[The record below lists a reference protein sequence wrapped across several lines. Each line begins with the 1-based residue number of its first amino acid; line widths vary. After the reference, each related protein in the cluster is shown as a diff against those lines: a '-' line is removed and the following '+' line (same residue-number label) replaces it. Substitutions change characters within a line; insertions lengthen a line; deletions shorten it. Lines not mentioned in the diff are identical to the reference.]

1 VTETNHQP
9 HIKARKT
16 ADLYFSPIWILPVL
30 ALVITIWLVVRV
42 TMDSKIPIT
51 IAMQT
56 AEGIAIGKTHIK
68 FRGINSGVVT
78 DIVVTDDLSQV
89 IVHAEVEPSISS
101 YLTTDTQFWMVSPEI
116 SLAGVSGLETVLS
129 GDYIAMQPSNSGDS
143 TRTFEVLKNAPLI
156 VEDDPG
162 LRLTLQADKLGSVSE
177 GSRLYYRQI
186 PIGEVRYFQ
195 LSEDSKSVR
204 VNALIED
211 QYSHLVNQSTV
222 FWNSGGIRLK
232 GSLSGFEIQTESLS
246 AVLAGGV
253 SLFTPDD
260 QAKSIDETTIFDL
273 HEDYDAAGV
282 GVPVKVHFPSGYDL
296 KSGITQVKSHGI
308 KIGHVDSIQVAS
320 AENKGVVA
328 TVIIDPGAEAF
339 LQADTQFWLVKAD
352 FSLSNLSNLET
363 LISGNYITIKV
374 GDSGH
379 SSREFYALNG
389 PPPPDFSEP
398 GLHLYLRAETMNSLS
413 IGTPIMF
420 KGVEVGRVAD
430 TLIGD
435 LTKGVGFHLQIRP
448 EFSNL
453 INSSTRFWNR
463 SGLDVSAG
471 LSGVKIRSESITSI
485 IRGGIAFDTPLVDAP
500 VVENG
505 HEFFLL
511 DSKDGSES
519 KISFFIRMKSAES
532 LEPRFTK
539 IRYKGFEAGNLRA
552 VTFDSSS
559 SKGKEYPVIA
569 EFGLDPRFSE
579 LLNENSIFWLVKPKL
594 KASEIT
600 GLDAIIG
607 GVYFNV
613 QVGEGAE
620 QREFILA
627 ESAPALNY
635 SAAGLHL
642 KLTSKTAA
650 SLQPGSGVYYQEIE
664 VGTIQSIELNKDDDN
679 VTIYIHIQPEYEN
692 RVKPYSQFYNVSGVS
707 IKASA
712 AGLSVNTASMDSLL
726 SGGVAFSTEAEMG
739 ITMMVED
746 GESFQLFDSHES
758 ALQQGFNIVLDLLDS
773 TAVKVGASIT
783 YKGIVVGEVT
793 KSKLNME
800 NKSVEL
806 TANIQN
812 NLRPLITSNSLFWLA
827 KTELGLLR
835 QKNLGNL
842 LSGPEL
848 RLIPGEGELQNKFS
862 VVTYTPV
869 IKTKITG
876 LNIVMETSE
885 LGSVTTGVPVYYR
898 QITVG
903 EVLGF
908 ELSNNADK
916 VLVYVNIEERYQ
928 SLVRANSKFWNTSG
942 IDIEAGLFSGVEIKS
957 ESLESIIGGGIS
969 FATPDKPGT
978 TVESNYRFELNNEMD
993 SDWKEWQPKIPLVQ

>member
-1 VTETNHQP
+1 VTESNQQP
-9 HIKARKT
+9 HIKARST

-42 TMDSKIPIT
+42 MMDSKIPIT
-51 IAMQT
+51 IAMPT
-56 AEGIAIGKTHIK
+56 AEGMTIGKTHIK

-89 IVHAEVEPSISS
+89 IVHAEVGPSIRS
-101 YLTTDTQFWMVSPEI
+101 YLTTNTQFWVVSPQI
-116 SLAGVSGLETVLS
+116 SLAGVSGLETVLN
-129 GDYIAMQPSNSGDS
+129 GDYIAMKPSNLGDS
-143 TRTFEVLKNAPLI
+143 TRSFEALKQAPLI

-186 PIGEVRYFQ
+186 PIGEIRYFQ
-195 LSEDSKSVR
+195 LSEDSKSVKI
-204 VNALIED
+204 NALIEE
-211 QYSHLVNQSTV
+211 QYEHLVNQSTV

-232 GSLSGFEIQTESLS
+232 GSLSGFEIQTESLAS
-246 AVLAGGV
+246 VLAGGI
-253 SLFTPDD
+253 SLFTPDA
-260 QAKSIDETTIFDL
+260 QAKPIDESTIFNL
-273 HEDYDAAGV
+273 NEDYDAAGV

-296 KSGITQVKSHGI
+296 KSGITQVKFHGI
-308 KIGHVDSIQVAS
+308 KIGHLDSIKVSS

-328 TVIIDPGAEAF
+328 TVIIDPGSEAF
-339 LQADTQFWLVKAD
+339 LQTDTQFWLVKPI

-363 LISGNYITIKV
+363 LISGNFITMKV

-379 SSREFYALNG
+379 SSREFYALDG

-398 GLHLYLRAETMNSLS
+398 GLHLYLRAETMDSLS
-413 IGTPIMF
+413 IGTPILF
-420 KGVEVGRVAD
+420 KGVEVGRIAD

-453 INSSTRFWNR
+453 INSSTRFWNK

-471 LSGVKIRSESITSI
+471 LQGVRLKSESITSI
-485 IRGGIAFDTPLVDAP
+485 VRGGIAFDTPLADAP
-500 VVENG
+500 AVNNG
-505 HEFFLL
+505 HEYFLL

-532 LEPRFTK
+532 LEPSFTK
-539 IRYKGFEAGNLRA
+539 IRYKGFEAGKLRA
-552 VTFDSSS
+552 VTFDSTSA
-559 SKGKEYPVIA
+559 KGKDYPVIA

-579 LLNENSIFWLVKPKL
+579 LLNENSVFWLVKPKL
-594 KASEIT
+594 RASEIT
-600 GLDAIIG
+600 GLDSIIG

-620 QREFILA
+620 QREFTLA

-635 SAAGLHL
+635 SAPGLHL
-642 KLTSKTAA
+642 KLKSKTAA
-650 SLQPGSGVYYQEIE
+650 SLQPGSGVYYQEIL
-664 VGTIQSIELNKDDDN
+664 VGSVQSVELNKADDD
-679 VTIYIHIQPEYEN
+679 VTIYIHIQKEYEY

-712 AGLSVNTASMDSLL
+712 SGLAVNTASMDSLL

-746 GESFQLFDSHES
+746 GESFPLFDSHES
-758 ALQQGFNIVLDLLDS
+758 ALKQGFNIVLDLQDS
-773 TAVKVGASIT
+773 TAVKLGASIT
-783 YKGIVVGEVT
+783 YKGVVVGEVT
-793 KSKLNME
+793 KTKLNMK
-800 NKSVEL
+800 NQSVEL

-812 NLRPLITSNSLFWLA
+812 NLRPLITSSSLFWLA

-848 RLIPGEGELQNKFS
+848 RLIPGEGEFQNKFT

-876 LNIVMETSE
+876 LNLVMETSE

-898 QITVG
+898 QIPVG
-903 EVLGF
+903 EVLGYA
-908 ELSNNADK
+908 LSNNADK

-928 SLVRANSKFWNTSG
+928 ALVRENSQFWNTSG
-942 IDIEAGLFSGVEIKS
+942 IDIEAGLFTGVEIKS

-969 FATPDKPGT
+969 FATPDLPGT
-978 TVESNYRFELNNEMD
+978 RVESNYHFELNSEMD
-993 SDWKEWQPKIPLVQ
+993 SDWKEWHPKIPLQ